1 MAHGDVFMLYRRSHY
16 YLLLVPKII
25 NLSDSNSNL
34 SQKTYGKKGR
44 VDTYSINPKCVKM
57 GELYGQT
64 NPNTLEW
71 TDGLLASAVRRFAKE
86 AAEITL
92 AGEEQDRSATMGSTT
107 PRGDRPPSQVETSNT
122 PQ

>member
-1 MAHGDVFMLYRRSHY
+1 M
-16 YLLLVPKII
+16 
-25 NLSDSNSNL
+25 
-34 SQKTYGKKGR
+34 
-44 VDTYSINPKCVKM
+44 DTYSINPKCVKM

-92 AGEEQDRSATMGSTT
+92 AGEEQDRSNIVGSTT
-107 PRGDRPPSQVETSNT
+107 PRGDRPSSQV
-122 PQ
+122 